1 MIDTKLLPVPLE
13 YSCPIVKRVKLPRRN
28 DSGRLNYY
36 TYVPELGTWVLE
48 KMRNSVF
55 KKLQKLNITR

>member
-13 YSCPIVKRVKLPRRN
+13 YSCPIVMRVKLPRRN

-36 TYVPELGTWVLE
+36 TYVPELGIRKDE
-48 KMRNSVF
+48 KFSF
-55 KKLQKLNITR
+55 

>member
-13 YSCPIVKRVKLPRRN
+13 YSCPIVMRVKLPRRN

-36 TYVPELGTWVLE
+36 TYVPELGYLGIRKDE
-48 KMRNSVF
+48 KFSF
-55 KKLQKLNITR
+55 